1 MARTELT
8 AQRIDRTGLVAS
20 YTAAITDGHSVRWGE
35 RVFVH
40 IRNNDTVAKTITV
53 PTPQTISGLNV
64 AEHTVD
70 VAAGDE
76 TFIGPFLDRATFQQ
90 DDGTVWID
98 YSSTTS
104 VDIAALQI

>member
-8 AQRIDRTGLVAS
+8 TERIDRAGLVAT

-40 IRNNDTVAKTITV
+40 IRNTDTASKTITV
-53 PTPQTISGLNV
+53 PTPQTISGLDV
-64 AEHTVD
+64 SEHTVEI
-70 VAAGDE
+70 AAGDE
-76 TFIGPFLDRATFQQ
+76 AFIGPFLDRTTFEQ

-98 YSSTTS
+98 YSDTTS